1 MFQFCFCFFQ
11 QDRGD
16 NARSASTT
24 LMVMVKD
31 SDDLPPKFTESIY
44 RTKINEFSPI
54 TVSVPNVFDNLSFS
68 TKFLFNT
75 KAEKNEGVVNSYNGA
90 LTKEYRLFYMEIV
103 FVWSIDIVVLAP
115 FTFQTKTNSN

>member
-1 MFQFCFCFFQ
+1 MLQ

-16 NARSASTT
+16 NAKSASTT

-54 TVSVPNVFDNLSFS
+54 TVSERFFDIFS
-68 TKFLFNT
+68 ISLQFQK
-75 KAEKNEGVVNSYNGA
+75 KAGEITNE
-90 LTKEYRLFYMEIV
+90 L
-103 FVWSIDIVVLAP
+103 
-115 FTFQTKTNSN
+115 

>member
-1 MFQFCFCFFQ
+1 M

-16 NARSASTT
+16 NAKSASTM

-54 TVSVPNVFDNLSFS
+54 TVSI
-68 TKFLFNT
+68 FNFFIF
-75 KAEKNEGVVNSYNGA
+75 KQKRIESHQRIFY
-90 LTKEYRLFYMEIV
+90 LTKIHLCV
-103 FVWSIDIVVLAP
+103 FQWL
-115 FTFQTKTNSN
+115 